1 MTILLLII
9 LFALGAIF
17 VPRFIPETRTAHG
30 VTLSLGW
37 LRTGARIALS
47 LAAVFMV
54 LATSFVII
62 DQDKVGHLKLIYGV
76 SKLPPGHIIA
86 MNGEAGPQAEI
97 LGPGF
102 NFKPLLNLLY
112 EVEEKPITEIPENHY
127 GFVVARDGLPLRPDQ
142 FLADAWRDEQKMLDA
157 RLFLTEGQG
166 QKGPQLTVLRPGR
179 YRLNQYLFDVQTK
192 GEPFQATSVPAGF
205 VAVIKSNVQDQ
216 PAEACRPIRDERT
229 EKLSVPL
236 APKGCRG
243 VWSEPLLPG
252 TYYLNKRA
260 YEVALVDTR
269 IQTWQ
274 YQGGY
279 VKRRINLTLNQN
291 GQIEQTA
298 EREDVVTPKNAADNA
313 VLLRVEGWEIPQDLR
328 VLAQVTPEDA
338 PFVVASVGDLQAV
351 EDKIMTPTVRS
362 IVRNVT
368 GSYVAP
374 AAGAPTGDSLQ
385 SVHRVLDL
393 QDKRPQLEQA
403 VLEALIPEARNAGV
417 SVREVRFGDP
427 ALPPELL
434 LARKREQLAQ
444 QMTTTFQ
451 KEQQAQEE
459 RIKTEKA
466 RATAEQQP
474 ELVRAEI
481 QVEVAKQD
489 RAAAQLRGEG
499 EKLRLQEIATGQ
511 QAQASVLG
519 RELTYQL
526 AMVKEVL
533 AFIAAHPEA
542 VKVPSVLVEG
552 GERGGS
558 LPAAAAIFGF
568 LGNSTVARGLGQT
581 AGSPPPAP
589 TAPAKVP

>member
-9 LFALGAIF
+9 LFGLSAIF
-17 VPRFIPETRTAHG
+17 VPRFISAK
-30 VTLSLGW
+30 LGW
-37 LRTGARIALS
+37 LQTGARLALS

-62 DQDKVGHLKLIYGV
+62 DQDKVGHLKLIYGA

-86 MNGEAGPQAEI
+86 MNGEAGPQAAI

-102 NFKPLLNLLY
+102 NFKPLLNILY
-112 EVEEKPITEIPENHY
+112 EVEQLPVTEIPEGHY
-127 GFVVARDGLPLRPDQ
+127 GYIVARDGLPLRPDQ
-142 FLADAWRDEQKMLDA
+142 FLADAWRDEQRMLDA
-157 RLFLTEGQG
+157 SYFLTEGKG
-166 QKGPQLTVLRPGR
+166 QKGPQLTVLKPGR
-179 YRLNQYLFDVQTK
+179 YRLNQYLFEVLTK
-192 GEPFQATSVPAGF
+192 GDALRATSVPAGF

-216 PAEACRPIRDERT
+216 PAEVCQPIRDDRT

-236 APKGCRG
+236 VVKGCRG
-243 VWSEPLLPG
+243 VWNEPLLPG

-260 YEVALVDTR
+260 YEVAMVDTR

-279 VKRRINLTLNQN
+279 VRRRINLTLNQN

-298 EREDVVTPKNAADNA
+298 EREDVVTPQNAADNA

-351 EDKIMTPTVRS
+351 EDKIMTPSVRS

-374 AAGAPTGDSLQ
+374 AATQAEDSLH
-385 SVHRVLDL
+385 SVRRVLDL

-417 SVREVRFGDP
+417 SIREVRFGDP

-444 QMTTTFQ
+444 QMIATFQ

-459 RIKTEKA
+459 RIRTEKA

-489 RAAAQLRGEG
+489 RTAAQLRGEG
-499 EKLRLQEIATGQ
+499 EKLRLQEIAAGQ

-533 AFIAAHPEA
+533 AFIAANPEA

-552 GERGGS
+552 GEGGGAS

-568 LGNSTVARGLGQT
+568 LGNSTVARGLGQA
-581 AGSPPPAP
+581 AGNAPAP
-589 TAPAKVP
+589 VAPAKKP

>member
-1 MTILLLII
+1 MTLLLLIL
-9 LFALGAIF
+9 LFILGAIF
-17 VPRFIPETRTAHG
+17 IPRFIPETRTTRG
-30 VTLSLGW
+30 GQPITLGW
-37 LRTGARIALS
+37 LRSGIRVALS

-76 SKLPPGHIIA
+76 KQLPSGHIIA
-86 MNGEAGPQAEI
+86 MSGEAGPQAEI

-112 EVEEKPITEIPENHY
+112 EVEQLPVTEVPEGHY
-127 GFVVARDGLPLRPDQ
+127 GYLVARDGVPLRPDQ
-142 FLADAWRDEQKMLDA
+142 FLADAWRDEQRMLDA
-157 RLFLTEGQG
+157 DFFLNQGQG
-166 QKGPQLTVLRPGR
+166 QKGPQLTVLKPGR
-179 YRLNQYLFDVQTK
+179 YRLNQYLFEVQAK
-192 GEPFQATSVPAGF
+192 GEPLRATSVPAGF
-205 VAVIKSNVQDQ
+205 VAVIKSNVREI
-216 PAEACRPIRDERT
+216 PAENCQPIHDERT

-236 APKGCRG
+236 VPRGCRG

-298 EREDVVTPKNAADNA
+298 EREDVVTPQNAADVA

-374 AAGAPTGDSLQ
+374 VDARGGDVTQ

-466 RATAEQQP
+466 RSTAEQQS

-489 RAAAQLRGEG
+489 RTAAQLRGEG
-499 EKLRLQEIATGQ
+499 EKLRLQEIAAGQ
-511 QAQASVLG
+511 QAQAGVLG

-526 AMVKEVL
+526 AMVKDVL

-542 VKVPSVLVEG
+542 VKVPNVLVEG
-552 GERGGS
+552 GETNNS

-589 TAPAKVP
+589 VKAP

>member
-1 MTILLLII
+1 MTLLILII
-9 LFALGAIF
+9 LFGLGAAF
-17 VPRFIPETRTAHG
+17 APRFIPEK
-30 VTLSLGW
+30 LGW
-37 LRTGARIALS
+37 LRTSVRIALA
-47 LAAVFMV
+47 LAAVFMI
-54 LATSFVII
+54 LATSFVIV
-62 DQDKVGHLKLIYGV
+62 DQDKVGHLKLIYGA
-76 SKLPPGHIIA
+76 SRLPPGHIIA

-102 NFKPLLNLLY
+102 NFKPLLNILY
-112 EVEEKPITEIPENHY
+112 DVEQLPVTEVPEGHY
-127 GFVVARDGLPLRPDQ
+127 GYLVARDGLPLRPDQ
-142 FLADAWRDEQKMLDA
+142 FLADAWREEQRMLDA
-157 RLFLTEGQG
+157 SHFLTEGQG
-166 QKGPQLTVLRPGR
+166 QKGPQLTVLKPGR
-179 YRLNQYLFDVQTK
+179 YRLNQYLFEVQTK
-192 GEPFQATSVPAGF
+192 GDAFRATSVPAGF
-205 VAVIKSNVQDQ
+205 VAVIKSNIQDQ
-216 PAEACRPIRDERT
+216 PVAACQPIRDERT

-236 APKGCRG
+236 VAKGCRG
-243 VWSEPLLPG
+243 VWNEPLLPG

-279 VKRRINLTLNQN
+279 VRRRINLTLNQN

-298 EREDVVTPKNAADNA
+298 EREEVVTPQNAADVA

-351 EDKIMTPTVRS
+351 EDKVMTPTVRS

-368 GSYVAP
+368 GSYVAL
-374 AAGAPTGDSLQ
+374 AAGQAEDGLH
-385 SVHRVLDL
+385 SVRRVLDL
-393 QDKRPQLEQA
+393 QDKRPQLEEA

-417 SVREVRFGDP
+417 SIREVRFGDP

-444 QMTTTFQ
+444 QMITTFQ

-459 RIKTEKA
+459 RIRTEKA

-489 RAAAQLRGEG
+489 RTAAQLRGEG
-499 EKLRLQEIATGQ
+499 EKLRLQEIAAGQ

-526 AMVKEVL
+526 AMVKDVL
-533 AFIAAHPEA
+533 AFIAANPDA

-552 GERGGS
+552 GNSGGAP

-568 LGNSTVARGLGQT
+568 LGNSTVARGLGQST
-581 AGSPPPAP
+581 GQPPAP
-589 TAPAKVP
+589 AAPAKAP

>member
-17 VPRFIPETRTAHG
+17 APRFVPARF
-30 VTLSLGW
+30 GW
-37 LRTGARIALS
+37 LQTSARVVLS
-47 LAAVFMV
+47 LAAIFMA
-54 LATSFVII
+54 LATSFVIV
-62 DQDKVGHLKLIYGV
+62 DQDKVGHLKLIYGA
-76 SKLPPGHIIA
+76 SELPPGHIIA

-102 NFKPLLNLLY
+102 NFKPLLNILY
-112 EVEEKPITEIPENHY
+112 DVEQLPITEIPEGHY
-127 GFVVARDGLPLRPDQ
+127 GYIVARDGAPLRADQ
-142 FLADAWRDEQKMLDA
+142 FLADAWHDEQQMLDA
-157 RLFLTEGQG
+157 AYFLTDGKG
-166 QKGPQLTVLRPGR
+166 QKGPQLTVLKPGR
-179 YRLNQYLFDVQTK
+179 YRLNQYLFEIYNK
-192 GEPFQATSVPAGF
+192 GDALRATAVPAGF
-205 VAVIKSNVQDQ
+205 VAVVKSNVQEKS
-216 PAEACRPIRDERT
+216 AEVCQPIRDEQT
-229 EKLSVPL
+229 AKLSIPLVPR
-236 APKGCRG
+236 GCRG
-243 VWSEPLLPG
+243 VWNEPLLPG
-252 TYYLNKRA
+252 TYYLNRRA

-279 VKRRINLTLNQN
+279 ARRRINLTLNQN

-298 EREDVVTPKNAADNA
+298 EREDVVTPENAADNA

-328 VLAQVTPEDA
+328 ILAQVTPEDA

-351 EDKIMTPTVRS
+351 EDKIITPTVRS

-368 GSYVAP
+368 GSTAP
-374 AAGAPTGDSLQ
+374 MPADQEGDNLQ
-385 SVHRVLDL
+385 SVRRVLDL

-403 VLEALIPEARNAGV
+403 VLDALIPEARNAGV
-417 SVREVRFGDP
+417 SIREVRFGDP
-427 ALPPELL
+427 VIPPELL

-444 QMTTTFQ
+444 QMITTFR

-489 RAAAQLRGEG
+489 RTAAQLRGEG
-499 EKLRLQEIATGQ
+499 EKLRLQEIAAGQ
-511 QAQASVLG
+511 QAQAGVLG

-526 AMVKEVL
+526 AVVKEVL
-533 AFIAAHPEA
+533 AFIAANPDA
-542 VKVPSVLVEG
+542 VKVPNVLVEG
-552 GERGGS
+552 GDADS
-558 LPAAAAIFGF
+558 LPAAAAVFGF
-568 LGNSTVARGLGQT
+568 LGNSTVARGLGQ
-581 AGSPPPAP
+581 AASAPPAP
-589 TAPAKVP
+589 VKAP

>member
-1 MTILLLII
+1 MTLLLLII

-17 VPRFIPETRTAHG
+17 VPRLIPETRTTRG
-30 VTLSLGW
+30 GKTLSLGW
-37 LRTGARIALS
+37 LRTGTRFALS
-47 LAAVFMV
+47 LAVVFMI
-54 LATSFVII
+54 LATSFVIV
-62 DQDKVGHLKLIYGV
+62 DQDKVGHLKLIYGL
-76 SKLPPGHIIA
+76 KQLPPGHIIA
-86 MNGEAGPQAEI
+86 MDGEAGPQAEI

-102 NFKPLLNLLY
+102 HFKPLLNLLY
-112 EVEEKPITEIPENHY
+112 EVEQQEVTVIPDGRY
-127 GFVVARDGLPLRPDQ
+127 GYLVTRDGLPLRADQ
-142 FLADAWRDEQKMLDA
+142 FLADAWPDEQKMLDA
-157 RLFLTEGQG
+157 HYFLTEGRG
-166 QKGPQLTVLRPGR
+166 QKGPQLTVLKPGR
-179 YRLNQYLFDVQTK
+179 YRLNQYLFDVYVK
-192 GEPFQATSVPAGF
+192 EDLFRATSVPAGF
-205 VAVIKSNVQDQ
+205 VAVIKSNVQQKPDDACQ
-216 PAEACRPIRDERT
+216 PVRDERAT
-229 EKLSVPL
+229 KLSIPL
-236 APKGCRG
+236 VPKGCRG
-243 VWSEPLLPG
+243 VWNEPLLPG
-252 TYYLNKRA
+252 TYYLNRRA
-260 YEVALVDTR
+260 YEVTLVDTR

-279 VKRRINLTLNQN
+279 ARRRINLTLNQN

-298 EREDVVTPKNAADNA
+298 EREDIVTPQSAADNA

-351 EDKIMTPTVRS
+351 EDKIITPTVRS

-368 GSYVAP
+368 GSTSP
-374 AAGAPTGDSLQ
+374 LAAGQDGGNLQ
-385 SVHRVLDL
+385 SVRRVLDL

-403 VLEALIPEARNAGV
+403 VLDALIPEARNAGV
-417 SVREVRFGDP
+417 SIREVRFGDP
-427 ALPPELL
+427 VIPPELL

-444 QMTTTFQ
+444 QMITTFQ

-481 QVEVAKQD
+481 QVEVARQD
-489 RAAAQLRGEG
+489 RTAAQLRGEG

-511 QAQASVLG
+511 QVQANVLG

-533 AFIAAHPEA
+533 AFIAANPDA

-552 GERGGS
+552 GESGAS

-581 AGSPPPAP
+581 AGTPP
-589 TAPAKVP
+589 TAPVSPKAP

>member
-1 MTILLLII
+1 MTILALII
-9 LFALGAIF
+9 LFVLGAIF
-17 VPRFIPETRTAHG
+17 VPRFIPEMRTTRGGQLIT
-30 VTLSLGW
+30 LGW
-37 LRTGARIALS
+37 LRTGIRIVLS
-47 LAAVFMV
+47 LAAVFMA

-62 DQDKVGHLKLIYGV
+62 DQDKVGHLKLIYGI
-76 SKLPPGHIIA
+76 KQLPPGHILA

-112 EVEEKPITEIPENHY
+112 EVEQKPITEIPENYY
-127 GFVVARDGLPLRPDQ
+127 GFVVARDGVPLRPDQ

-157 RLFLTEGQG
+157 RYFLTEGQG

-179 YRLNQYLFDVQTK
+179 YRLNQYLFDASTK

-216 PAEACRPIRDERT
+216 PAEACRPVRDERT

-236 APKGCRG
+236 VPKGCRG

-313 VLLRVEGWEIPQDLR
+313 VLLRIEGWEIPQDLR

-374 AAGAPTGDSLQ
+374 AAAQSGDGIQ

-533 AFIAAHPEA
+533 AFIAANPEA

-552 GERGGS
+552 GDAGS

-568 LGNSTVARGLGQT
+568 LGNSTVARGLSQT
-581 AGSPPPAP
+581 AGRPPPAP
-589 TAPAKVP
+589 AAPAKAP

>member
-1 MTILLLII
+1 MTLLILII
-9 LFALGAIF
+9 LFGLGAAF
-17 VPRFIPETRTAHG
+17 APRFIPEK
-30 VTLSLGW
+30 LGW
-37 LRTGARIALS
+37 LRTSVRIALA
-47 LAAVFMV
+47 LAAVFMI
-54 LATSFVII
+54 LATSFVIV
-62 DQDKVGHLKLIYGV
+62 DQDKVGHLKLIYGA
-76 SKLPPGHIIA
+76 SRLPPGHIIA

-102 NFKPLLNLLY
+102 NFKPLLNILY
-112 EVEEKPITEIPENHY
+112 DVEQLPVTEVPEGHY
-127 GFVVARDGLPLRPDQ
+127 GYLVARDGLPLRSDQ
-142 FLADAWRDEQKMLDA
+142 FLADAWREEQRMLDA
-157 RLFLTEGQG
+157 SHFLTEGQG
-166 QKGPQLTVLRPGR
+166 QKGPQLTVLKPGR
-179 YRLNQYLFDVQTK
+179 YRLNQYLFEVQTK
-192 GEPFQATSVPAGF
+192 GDAFRATSVPAGF
-205 VAVIKSNVQDQ
+205 VAVIKSNIQDQ
-216 PAEACRPIRDERT
+216 PVAACQPIRDERT

-236 APKGCRG
+236 VAKGCRG
-243 VWSEPLLPG
+243 VWNEPLLPG

-279 VKRRINLTLNQN
+279 VRRRINLTLNQN

-298 EREDVVTPKNAADNA
+298 EREEVVTPQNAADVA

-351 EDKIMTPTVRS
+351 EDKVMTPTVRS

-368 GSYVAP
+368 GSYVAL
-374 AAGAPTGDSLQ
+374 AAGQVEDGLH
-385 SVHRVLDL
+385 SVRRVLDL
-393 QDKRPQLEQA
+393 QDKRPQLEEA

-417 SVREVRFGDP
+417 SIREVRFGDP

-444 QMTTTFQ
+444 QMITTFQ

-459 RIKTEKA
+459 RIRTEKA

-489 RAAAQLRGEG
+489 RTAAQLRGEG
-499 EKLRLQEIATGQ
+499 EKLRLQEIAAGQ

-526 AMVKEVL
+526 AMVKDVL
-533 AFIAAHPEA
+533 AFIAANPDA

-552 GERGGS
+552 GNSGGAP

-568 LGNSTVARGLGQT
+568 LGNSTVARGLGQST
-581 AGSPPPAP
+581 GQPPAP
-589 TAPAKVP
+589 AAPAKAP

>member
-9 LFALGAIF
+9 LLTLSAMFL
-17 VPRFIPETRTAHG
+17 PRLIPQ
-30 VTLSLGW
+30 SLGW
-37 LRTGARIALS
+37 LRTGSRIALT
-47 LAAVFMV
+47 LVAVFMA
-54 LATSFVII
+54 LATSFVIV
-62 DQDKVGHLKLIYGV
+62 DQDKVGHLKLIYGL
-76 SKLPPGHIIA
+76 KQLPPGRIIA

-102 NFKPLLNLLY
+102 NFKPLLNVLY
-112 EVEEKPITEIPENHY
+112 EVEQKPVTEIPENHY

-157 RLFLTEGQG
+157 RYFLNEGQG
-166 QKGPQLTVLRPGR
+166 QKGPQLTVLKPGR
-179 YRLNQYLFDVQTK
+179 YRFNQYQFDAQTK
-192 GEPFQATSVPAGF
+192 AEPFQATSVPAGF
-205 VAVIKSNVQDQ
+205 VAVIKSNIQDSSIAGCT
-216 PAEACRPIRDERT
+216 PVRDGGSAA
-229 EKLSVPL
+229 KLSIPL
-236 APKGCRG
+236 VPKGCRG
-243 VWSEPLLPG
+243 VWNEPLLPG

-279 VKRRINLTLNQN
+279 VRRRINLTLNQN

-298 EREDVVTPKNAADNA
+298 EREEVVTPKNAADNA
-313 VLLRVEGWEIPQDLR
+313 VLLRIEGWEIPQDLR

-351 EDKIMTPTVRS
+351 EDKIITPTVRS

-374 AAGAPTGDSLQ
+374 QTTPPGDGIQ

-393 QDKRPQLEQA
+393 QDKRPELEQA
-403 VLEALIPEARNAGV
+403 VLNALIPEARNAGV

-466 RATAEQQP
+466 RAAADQQP

-481 QVEVAKQD
+481 QVEVARQD
-489 RAAAQLRGEG
+489 REAAKLRGEG

-511 QAQASVLG
+511 QAQVSVLG
-519 RELTYQL
+519 REMTYQL

-533 AFIAAHPEA
+533 AFIAANPDA
-542 VKVPSVLVEG
+542 VKVPSVLVESSESG
-552 GERGGS
+552 SAS

-568 LGNSTVARGLGQT
+568 LGNSTVARGLGQS
-581 AGSPPPAP
+581 AGTLPPAP
-589 TAPAKVP
+589 AAPVKAP

>member
-1 MTILLLII
+1 MTILAFII

-17 VPRFIPETRTAHG
+17 APRFIPETRTSRG
-30 VTLSLGW
+30 GRLITLGW
-37 LRTGARIALS
+37 LRASARIALS
-47 LAAVFMV
+47 LAAVFMA

-76 SKLPPGHIIA
+76 KQLPPGHILA
-86 MNGEAGPQAEI
+86 MNGEAGPQAVI

-102 NFKPLLNLLY
+102 NFKLLLNLLY
-112 EVEEKPITEIPENHY
+112 DVEQLPVTEVPEGHY
-127 GFVVARDGLPLRPDQ
+127 GFIVARDGLPLRPDQ
-142 FLADAWRDEQKMLDA
+142 FLADAWRDEQRMLDA
-157 RLFLTEGQG
+157 SYFLTEGKG
-166 QKGPQLTVLRPGR
+166 QKGPQLTVLKPGR
-179 YRLNQYLFDVQTK
+179 YRLNQYLFEVQAK
-192 GEPFQATSVPAGF
+192 GDALRATSVPAGF
-205 VAVIKSNVQDQ
+205 VAVIKSNVREQ
-216 PAEACRPIRDERT
+216 PDEACQPVRDART
-229 EKLSVPL
+229 EQLSVPL
-236 APKGCRG
+236 VVKGCRG
-243 VWSEPLLPG
+243 VWNEPLLPG
-252 TYYLNKRA
+252 TYYLNRRA

-279 VKRRINLTLNQN
+279 VRRRINLTLNQN
-291 GQIEQTA
+291 GQIEQIA
-298 EREDVVTPKNAADNA
+298 EREEVVTPQNAADVA

-374 AAGAPTGDSLQ
+374 AGAPSDDSLQ
-385 SVHRVLDL
+385 GVRRVLDL

-417 SVREVRFGDP
+417 SIREVRFGDP

-444 QMTTTFQ
+444 QMIATFQ

-489 RAAAQLRGEG
+489 RTAAQLRGEG
-499 EKLRLQEIATGQ
+499 EKLRLQEIASGQ
-511 QAQASVLG
+511 QAQANVLG
-519 RELTYQL
+519 RDLTYQL

-533 AFIAAHPEA
+533 AFVAANPEA

-552 GERGGS
+552 GDGAS

-568 LGNSTVARGLGQT
+568 LGNSTVARGLGQA
-581 AGSPPPAP
+581 AGGPPPPPP
-589 TAPAKVP
+589 TAPAKAP

>member
-1 MTILLLII
+1 MSLLLLII
-9 LFALGAIF
+9 LFGLGAVF
-17 VPRFIPETRTAHG
+17 APRFIPAK
-30 VTLSLGW
+30 LGW
-37 LRTGARIALS
+37 LQTSVRIALA
-47 LAAVFMV
+47 LAAVFMI
-54 LATSFVII
+54 LATSFVIV
-62 DQDKVGHLKLIYGV
+62 DQDKVGHLKLIYGA

-102 NFKPLLNLLY
+102 NFKPLLNILY
-112 EVEEKPITEIPENHY
+112 EVEQLPVTEIPEGHY
-127 GFVVARDGLPLRPDQ
+127 GYLVARDGLPLRSDQ
-142 FLADAWRDEQKMLDA
+142 FLADAWREEQRMLDA
-157 RLFLTEGQG
+157 SHFLTEGQG
-166 QKGPQLTVLRPGR
+166 QKGPQLTVLKPGR
-179 YRLNQYLFDVQTK
+179 YRLNQYLFEVQAK
-192 GEPFQATSVPAGF
+192 GDAFRATSVPAGF

-216 PAEACRPIRDERT
+216 PVAACQPIRDERT

-236 APKGCRG
+236 VAKGCRG
-243 VWSEPLLPG
+243 VWNEPLLPG

-279 VKRRINLTLNQN
+279 VRRRINLTLNQN

-298 EREDVVTPKNAADNA
+298 EREEVVTPQNAADVA

-351 EDKIMTPTVRS
+351 EDKVMTPTVRS

-368 GSYVAP
+368 GSYVAL
-374 AAGAPTGDSLQ
+374 AAGQVEDGLH
-385 SVHRVLDL
+385 SVRRVLDL
-393 QDKRPQLEQA
+393 QDKRPQLEEA

-417 SVREVRFGDP
+417 SIREVRFGDP

-444 QMTTTFQ
+444 QMISTFQ

-459 RIKTEKA
+459 RIRTEKA

-489 RAAAQLRGEG
+489 RTAAQLRGEG
-499 EKLRLQEIATGQ
+499 EKLRLQEIAAGQ

-533 AFIAAHPEA
+533 AFIAANPEA

-552 GERGGS
+552 GDGSAS

-568 LGNSTVARGLGQT
+568 LGNSTVARGLGQA
-581 AGSPPPAP
+581 AGSSPTPPAK
-589 TAPAKVP
+589 AP

>member
-1 MTILLLII
+1 MIILLLIM
-9 LFALGAIF
+9 FFTLGAVFI
-17 VPRFIPETRTAHG
+17 PRFIPQ
-30 VTLSLGW
+30 SPSW
-37 LRTGARIALS
+37 LRAGSRIALT
-47 LAAVFMV
+47 LAAVFMA
-54 LATSFVII
+54 LATSFVIV

-76 SKLPPGHIIA
+76 KQLPPGRIIA

-102 NFKPLLNLLY
+102 NFKPLLNVLY
-112 EVEEKPITEIPENHY
+112 EVEQKPVTEIPENYY
-127 GFVVARDGLPLRPDQ
+127 GFVVTRDGAPLRPDQ

-157 RLFLTEGQG
+157 RYFLSDGQG
-166 QKGPQLTVLRPGR
+166 QKGPQLTVLKPGR
-179 YRLNQYLFDVQTK
+179 YRFNQYLFDAQTK
-192 GEPFQATSVPAGF
+192 AEPFQATSVPAGF
-205 VAVIKSNVQDQ
+205 VAVIKSNVQD
-216 PAEACRPIRDERT
+216 PSATGCVPTRDGNAA
-229 EKLSVPL
+229 KLSIPLVPR
-236 APKGCRG
+236 GCRG
-243 VWSEPLLPG
+243 VWNEPLLPG

-279 VKRRINLTLNQN
+279 VRRRINLTLNQN

-298 EREDVVTPKNAADNA
+298 EREEVVTPKNAADNA

-374 AAGAPTGDSLQ
+374 KTTPPGDSIQ

-393 QDKRPQLEQA
+393 QDKRPELEQA
-403 VLEALIPEARNAGV
+403 VLNALIPEARNAGV

-451 KEQQAQEE
+451 KEQEAQEE

-466 RATAEQQP
+466 RATADQQP

-481 QVEVAKQD
+481 QVEVARQD
-489 RAAAQLRGEG
+489 REAAKLRGEG

-511 QAQASVLG
+511 QAQVAVLG
-519 RELTYQL
+519 REMTYQL
-526 AMVKEVL
+526 AMVKDVL
-533 AFIAAHPEA
+533 AFIATHPDA
-542 VKVPSVLVEG
+542 VKVPNVLVEG
-552 GERGGS
+552 GESSGAS

-568 LGNSTVARGLGQT
+568 LGNSTVARGLGQS
-581 AGSPPPAP
+581 AGALPSTPV
-589 TAPAKVP
+589 APAKAP

>member
-17 VPRFIPETRTAHG
+17 TPRFIPARF
-30 VTLSLGW
+30 GW
-37 LRTGARIALS
+37 LQTSARVALS
-47 LAAVFMV
+47 LAAIFMA
-54 LATSFVII
+54 LATSFVIV
-62 DQDKVGHLKLIYGV
+62 DQDKVGHLKLIYGA

-86 MNGEAGPQAEI
+86 MHGEAGPQAEI

-102 NFKPLLNLLY
+102 NFKPLLNILY
-112 EVEEKPITEIPENHY
+112 DVEQLPITEIPEGHY
-127 GFVVARDGLPLRPDQ
+127 GYIVARDGAPLRADQ
-142 FLADAWRDEQKMLDA
+142 FLADAWRDEQQMLDA
-157 RLFLTEGQG
+157 AYFLTDGKG
-166 QKGPQLTVLRPGR
+166 QKGPQLTVLKPGR
-179 YRLNQYLFDVQTK
+179 YRLNQYLFEIYNK
-192 GEPFQATSVPAGF
+192 GDSLRATAVPAGF
-205 VAVIKSNVQDQ
+205 VAVVKSNVQEKSADICQ
-216 PAEACRPIRDERT
+216 PIRDEQT
-229 EKLSVPL
+229 AKLSIPLVPR
-236 APKGCRG
+236 GCRG

-252 TYYLNKRA
+252 TYYLNRRA

-279 VKRRINLTLNQN
+279 ARRRINLTLNQN

-298 EREDVVTPKNAADNA
+298 EREDVVTPENAADNA

-328 VLAQVTPEDA
+328 ILAQVTPEDA

-351 EDKIMTPTVRS
+351 EDKIITPTVRS

-368 GSYVAP
+368 GSTAP
-374 AAGAPTGDSLQ
+374 MPADQEGDNLQ
-385 SVHRVLDL
+385 SVRRVLDL

-403 VLEALIPEARNAGV
+403 VLDALIPEARNAGV
-417 SVREVRFGDP
+417 SIREVRFGDP
-427 ALPPELL
+427 VIPPELL

-444 QMTTTFQ
+444 QMITTFR

-489 RAAAQLRGEG
+489 RTAAQLRGEG
-499 EKLRLQEIATGQ
+499 EKLRLQEIAAGQ
-511 QAQASVLG
+511 QAQAGVLG

-526 AMVKEVL
+526 AVVKEVL
-533 AFIAAHPEA
+533 AFIAANPEA
-542 VKVPSVLVEG
+542 VKVPNVLVEG
-552 GERGGS
+552 GDAGS
-558 LPAAAAIFGF
+558 LPAAAAVFGF
-568 LGNSTVARGLGQT
+568 LGNSTVARSLGQ
-581 AGSPPPAP
+581 AASAPPAP
-589 TAPAKVP
+589 AKTP

>member
-1 MTILLLII
+1 MTLLILII
-9 LFALGAIF
+9 LFGLGAVF
-17 VPRFIPETRTAHG
+17 APRFIPAK
-30 VTLSLGW
+30 LGW
-37 LRTGARIALS
+37 LQTSIRIALA

-54 LATSFVII
+54 LATSFVIV
-62 DQDKVGHLKLIYGV
+62 DQDKVGHLKLIYGA

-102 NFKPLLNLLY
+102 NFKPLLNILY
-112 EVEEKPITEIPENHY
+112 DVEQLPVTEVPEGHY
-127 GFVVARDGLPLRPDQ
+127 GYLVARDGLPLRPNQ
-142 FLADAWRDEQKMLDA
+142 FLADAWRDEQRMLDA
-157 RLFLTEGQG
+157 HHFLTEGQG
-166 QKGPQLTVLRPGR
+166 QKGPQLTVLKPGR
-179 YRLNQYLFDVQTK
+179 YRLNQYLFEVLTK
-192 GEPFQATSVPAGF
+192 GEALRATSVPAGF
-205 VAVIKSNVQDQ
+205 VAVIKANVQEQ
-216 PAEACRPIRDERT
+216 PDAACQPIHDERT

-236 APKGCRG
+236 VAKGCRG
-243 VWSEPLLPG
+243 VWNEPLLPG

-279 VKRRINLTLNQN
+279 VRRRINLTLNQN

-298 EREDVVTPKNAADNA
+298 EREEVVTPQNAADIA

-351 EDKIMTPTVRS
+351 EDKVMTPTVRS

-368 GSYVAP
+368 GSYVTL
-374 AAGAPTGDSLQ
+374 AAGQAEDGLH
-385 SVHRVLDL
+385 SVRRVLDL
-393 QDKRPQLEQA
+393 QDKRPQLEEA

-417 SVREVRFGDP
+417 SIREVRFGDP

-444 QMTTTFQ
+444 QMISTFQ

-459 RIKTEKA
+459 RIRTEKA

-489 RAAAQLRGEG
+489 RTAAQLRGEG
-499 EKLRLQEIATGQ
+499 EKLRLQEIAAGQ
-511 QAQASVLG
+511 QAQANVLG

-526 AMVKEVL
+526 AMVKDVL
-533 AFIAAHPEA
+533 AFIAANPDA

-552 GERGGS
+552 GDSSGAP

-568 LGNSTVARGLGQT
+568 LGNSTVARGLGQST
-581 AGSPPPAP
+581 GRPPAP
-589 TAPAKVP
+589 AAPVKAP

>member
-1 MTILLLII
+1 MTILILIL
-9 LFALGAIF
+9 LFAVGAIF
-17 VPRFIPETRTAHG
+17 VPRLIPETRTTRG
-30 VTLSLGW
+30 GTVSLSW
-37 LRTGARIALS
+37 LRTGVRLTLS

-62 DQDKVGHLKLIYGV
+62 DQDKVGHLKLIYGT
-76 SKLPPGHIIA
+76 STLPPGHIIA

-112 EVEEKPITEIPENHY
+112 EVEQLPVTEIPEGYY
-127 GFVVARDGLPLRPDQ
+127 GFIVARDGAPLRPDQ
-142 FLADAWRDEQKMLDA
+142 FLADAWRDEQRMLDA
-157 RLFLTEGQG
+157 SYYLTEGQG
-166 QKGPQLTVLRPGR
+166 QKGPQLTVLKPGR

-192 GEPFQATSVPAGF
+192 GDALRATSVPAGF
-205 VAVIKSNVQDQ
+205 VAVIKANVQEQ
-216 PAEACRPIRDERT
+216 PAAACQPIRDAHT

-236 APKGCRG
+236 VAKGCRG

-279 VKRRINLTLNQN
+279 VRRRINLTLNQN

-298 EREDVVTPKNAADNA
+298 EREDVVTPQNAADVA

-374 AAGAPTGDSLQ
+374 AASASMGDSLQ
-385 SVHRVLDL
+385 GVRRVLDL
-393 QDKRPQLEQA
+393 QDKRPQLEEA

-417 SVREVRFGDP
+417 SIREVRFGDP

-444 QMTTTFQ
+444 QMITTFQ

-481 QVEVAKQD
+481 QVEVARQD
-489 RAAAQLRGEG
+489 RTAAQLRGEG
-499 EKLRLQEIATGQ
+499 EKLRLQEITTGQ
-511 QAQASVLG
+511 QAQANVLG

-533 AFIAAHPEA
+533 AFIAANPEA

-552 GERGGS
+552 GDSGS

-568 LGNSTVARGLGQT
+568 LGNSTVARGLGQAT
-581 AGSPPPAP
+581 GAP
-589 TAPAKVP
+589 LPAPAKAP